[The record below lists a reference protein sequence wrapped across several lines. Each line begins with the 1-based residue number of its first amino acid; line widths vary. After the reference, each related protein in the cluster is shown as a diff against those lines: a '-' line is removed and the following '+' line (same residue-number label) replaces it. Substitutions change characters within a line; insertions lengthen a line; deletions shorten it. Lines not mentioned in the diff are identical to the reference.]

1 MFQNQNALKSHIL
14 RNLASTIGSMNSPL
28 SYPLSSVPGS
38 DCSIALMG
46 ALPVFMIQIKYLQ
59 IYFFISP
66 TLITLKKNIMHCS
79 VSYYF
84 YLGYPGNFLYHYFE
98 SILIFPSCIVFP
110 LLSTPWFINQHPKHD
125 HVSCFQSFQL
135 FSSEILS
142 GTLILTRML
151 WLEKVVGEANTLF
164 STPIT
169 SPETKG
175 SGKHSSKTMI

>member
-1 MFQNQNALKSHIL
+1 MFQNKNALKRHIL
-14 RNLASTIGSMNSPL
+14 RNLASTIGSMHSPR
-28 SYPLSSVPGS
+28 SYLLSSVPGS
-38 DCSIALMG
+38 DCSTALMG
-46 ALPVFMIQIKYLQ
+46 ALPVLHDTDQVYTDL
-59 IYFFISP
+59 FFISP

-98 SILIFPSCIVFP
+98 SNLIFPSCIVFP

-125 HVSCFQSFQL
+125 HVSCFQFFQL